1 MSRSLWAWTKSY
13 AVGGTRRVVAR
24 ISRSQVEAHLGVECS
39 VRTISSLTPLI
50 WAVAASM
57 VMLTV
62 TPVALGKVG
71 TPNTGSST
79 AEATPGGPTL
89 YAALAHKSHSPIRS
103 SAGARPAGGERTATE
118 ALAFGSGYRTPHGSQ
133 AVKALQR
140 RLATL
145 GYQPGPVDGRYGP
158 RTEAAVVRFQAT
170 HRLTVDG
177 VAGIHTRAALAT
189 AEPVLYPGE
198 GNGPHGS
205 GQVRSL
211 QRHLARAGF
220 SPGPVDG
227 RYGALTARAVKRFQA
242 ARHLRVDG
250 IAGPQTLGRL
260 LRPVH
265 HGQHEVRP
273 RRSAAARRTH
283 PAPAQP
289 AGRPRR
295 SAAPRRTHPAP
306 AQPAGRPRTANP
318 GPTSTRR
325 PRGSSAGAFPVV
337 WVIVIVLAG
346 LMLAFLARQRWHRRG
361 DRTEVPENTTV
372 PVPVPDVPVPV
383 SDVPVPV
390 SDVPVPV
397 SEGAGGLAAPPTEE
411 WDAHQQNGGAAFR
424 LGLLLARA
432 GDRVGAEDAFRRADE
447 RGHAGAAF
455 ELGFLLA
462 EEGDDA
468 GATEAMRRADER
480 GHPGGAFN
488 LGVLLSAE
496 GDRTGAKGAFRRAA
510 ERGHPDAAFDL
521 GALLLQDGDPAGAEE
536 AFRQADQHGDG
547 RAACNLGVLLEE
559 RGDVVGAMEAYRRA
573 DERGQGVGAC
583 NLGSLLEQQGDLA
596 AAKAAYQRADQRG
609 DSTGAY
615 HLGMLLEREGDLAA
629 AKDAYR
635 RADQRGHPEGACLLG
650 LLLQGEGDHE
660 EAARAFRRAGERGS
674 P

>member
-1 MSRSLWAWTKSY
+1 VSRSLWAWTKSR
-13 AVGGTRRVVAR
+13 AVGATRHVVAR
-24 ISRSQVEAHLGVECS
+24 ISPSQVEPHLGLECS
-39 VRTISSLTPLI
+39 VRSISSLTPLI

-71 TPNTGSST
+71 TPNTGSSA
-79 AEATPGGPTL
+79 AEATPGGPAL
-89 YAALAHKSHSPIRS
+89 YAALAHKSRSPVRS
-103 SAGARPAGGERTATE
+103 SAEGRTAGGERTATQ
-118 ALAFGSGYRTPHGSQ
+118 ALALGSGYRTPHGSR

-177 VAGIHTRAALAT
+177 VAGVRTHAALAT

-211 QRHLARAGF
+211 QRHLAVAGF

-250 IAGPQTLGRL
+250 IAGPQTLGH
-260 LRPVH
+260 LRRPLRH
-265 HGQHEVRP
+265 RQHAVRP
-273 RRSAAARRTH
+273 RRSAAPRSTH

-289 AGRPRR
+289 ASPPGQ
-295 SAAPRRTHPAP
+295 ANPAP
-306 AQPAGRPRTANP
+306 A
-318 GPTSTRR
+318 STPR

-337 WVIVIVLAG
+337 WMIVIVLAG
-346 LMLAFLARQRWHRRG
+346 LLVAFLARQRWHRRG
-361 DRTEVPENTTV
+361 DRTEVPENT
-372 PVPVPDVPVPV
+372 PVPV
-383 SDVPVPV
+383 SPPD
-390 SDVPVPV
+390 
-397 SEGAGGLAAPPTEE
+397 GAGGLAVAPAE
-411 WDAHQQNGGAAFR
+411 DADTHQQEGGPAFR
-424 LGLLLARA
+424 LGLLLAHE
-432 GDRVGAEDAFRRADE
+432 GDRVGAEDAFRRADG
-447 RGHAGAAF
+447 RGHAAAAF

-468 GATEAMRRADER
+468 GAKEAMRRADQR
-480 GHPGGAFN
+480 GHPGAAFN
-488 LGVLLSAE
+488 LGVLLVAE
-496 GDRTGAKGAFRRAA
+496 GDHAGARDAFRRAA

-521 GALLLQDGDPAGAEE
+521 GALLLQDGDRAGAEE
-536 AFRQADQHGDG
+536 AFRQADQHGNG
-547 RAACNLGVLLEE
+547 GAACNLGVLLEQ
-559 RGDVVGAMEAYRRA
+559 RGDLVGAMEAYRRA
-573 DERGQGVGAC
+573 DERGHGVGAC
-583 NLGSLLEQQGDLA
+583 NLGSLLEQHGDLA

-615 HLGMLLEREGDLAA
+615 HLGMLLDREGDRAA

-635 RADQRGHPEGACLLG
+635 RADQRGHPEGACQLG

-660 EAARAFRRAGERGS
+660 GAAGAFRRAGERGS
-674 P
+674 EEVVKVARAALLELDPDEEGER

>member
-1 MSRSLWAWTKSY
+1 VSRSLWAWTKSC

-39 VRTISSLTPLI
+39 VRTVSSLTPLI

-71 TPNTGSST
+71 TPNTGSSA

-89 YAALAHKSHSPIRS
+89 YAALAHKSRSPIRS
-103 SAGARPAGGERTATE
+103 SAGARSAGGERTATE

-145 GYQPGPVDGRYGP
+145 GYQPGPLDGRYGP

-177 VAGIHTRAALAT
+177 VAGVRTRAALAT
-189 AEPVLYPGE
+189 AQPVLYPGE

-220 SPGPVDG
+220 SPGPIDG

-260 LRPVH
+260 LRPVR
-265 HGQHEVRP
+265 HGHHEV
-273 RRSAAARRTH
+273 
-283 PAPAQP
+283 
-289 AGRPRR
+289 RPRR

-306 AQPAGRPRTANP
+306 VQPAGRPRPANR
-318 GPTSTRR
+318 GPASTRR

-337 WVIVIVLAG
+337 WVIVVVLAG

-361 DRTEVPENTTV
+361 DRTEVPENTAV
-372 PVPVPDVPVPV
+372 PVPVPDMAVPV
-383 SDVPVPV
+383 SDVSVPV
-390 SDVPVPV
+390 SD
-397 SEGAGGLAAPPTEE
+397 GAGGLAAPPTEDQ
-411 WDAHQQNGGAAFR
+411 DAHQQDGGAAFR

-488 LGVLLSAE
+488 LGVLLAAE
-496 GDRTGAKGAFRRAA
+496 GDLAGAKRAFRRAA
-510 ERGHPDAAFDL
+510 ERGHPDAAFNL
-521 GALLLQDGDPAGAEE
+521 GALLLQDGDLAGAEE

-559 RGDVVGAMEAYRRA
+559 RGDVLGAMEAYRRA

-635 RADQRGHPEGACLLG
+635 RADQRGHPEGACQLG
-650 LLLQGEGDHE
+650 LLLQGEGDQE
-660 EAARAFRRAGERGS
+660 GAAGAFRRAGERGS
-674 P
+674 PEAAKVARAALLELDPAQKGEAC